1 MSIDFNENAIEF
13 LENQKFMFVTF
24 SQKKY
29 INKVKALAEKYPDK
43 VKIYEERT
51 DSIYAKMPT
60 SWLKIQPS
68 RVLSEKQK
76 EDGLREM
83 LRGLSQTYE
92 ERAEF
97 RRRMLLPMRSM
108 REANR
113 GRVNALDLARRM
125 EQSRDILPRRWADKT
140 RGDMR

>member
-29 INKVKALAEKYPDK
+29 INKVKTLAEKYPDK

-76 EDGLREM
+76 EASKENIKK
-83 LRGLSQTYE
+83 
-92 ERAEF
+92 A
-97 RRRMLLPMRSM
+97 LLHKQ
-108 REANR
+108 NR
-113 GRVNALDLARRM
+113 
-125 EQSRDILPRRWADKT
+125 T
-140 RGDMR
+140 